1 MSPDLSGSGHAWSNK
16 YWGCDCFSLG
26 QKSKWGKVAMGEYM
40 EPGVSQSWV
49 AGFWVLNILSSNG
62 LLGNVL
68 REDRVSLI
76 GIGKIGPSQ

>member
-1 MSPDLSGSGHAWSNK
+1 M
-16 YWGCDCFSLG
+16 
-26 QKSKWGKVAMGEYM
+26 
-40 EPGVSQSWV
+40 SQSWV